1 MTSPPAAIMAATSAW
16 CPACAA
22 IDRLAAA
29 VDHRSMA
36 PSPRLSTLLAVALVA
51 LLPACGAAAQKPP
64 PAVEI
69 PAAPPS
75 KSAEDMDDV
84 ILAPTQP
91 RPPKPSSSRPTA
103 LPGSSIRSEGGDG
116 SSLASAIVIVGA
128 KGESD
133 GVDAEYQY
141 LDMIYGPRPD
151 GWTMIQQS
159 LLGTRA
165 RASTRWRSSA
175 EANGRLSISTSRRIS
190 GKF

>member
-1 MTSPPAAIMAATSAW
+1 M
-16 CPACAA
+16 
-22 IDRLAAA
+22 A

-36 PSPRLSTLLAVALVA
+36 LSPRLSTLLAVALVA

-69 PAAPPS
+69 PAALPS

-91 RPPKPSSSRPTA
+91 RPAKPSSNRPTA
-103 LPGSSIRSEGGDG
+103 LTGSSIRFEGGDG
-116 SSLASAIVIVGA
+116 SSQASAIVIVGA
-128 KGESD
+128 EGESD
-133 GVDAEYQY
+133 GVDSEYQY
-141 LDMIYGPRPD
+141 LDMLYGPRPE

-159 LLGTRA
+159 LLGDKGKSFDALEIELRGKRKTIYFDITA
-165 RASTRWRSSA
+165 YF
-175 EANGRLSISTSRRIS
+175 